1 MMEVSQKLIDFTR
14 QSEGFRAEPYMD
26 NGSLAI
32 GYGHH
37 GAEVKRGLVWT
48 EKQADA
54 VQRRDFAEFGRQ
66 VESLVKV
73 PLTQGQFDAL
83 VDFVYNLGS
92 GRLQHSTLLDLLN
105 KKQYASAGQQLI
117 RWDNNN
123 GKSDDNLLARR
134 RQELQLFWN
143 S

>member
-1 MMEVSQKLIDFTR
+1 MEVSQKLIDFTR
-14 QSEGFRAEPYMD
+14 QSEGFRAKPYMD

-37 GAEVKRGLVWT
+37 GPEVKPGLVWT
-48 EKQADA
+48 EEQADA
-54 VQRRDFAEFGRQ
+54 AQREDFAEFGKQ
-66 VESLVKV
+66 VEHLVKV

-92 GRLQHSTLLDLLN
+92 GRLEESTLLKLLN
-105 KKQYASAGQQLI
+105 QRAYVGASQQFL

-123 GKSDDNLLARR
+123 GKPDDNLLARR

>member
-1 MMEVSQKLIDFTR
+1 MEVSQKLIDFTR
-14 QSEGFRAEPYMD
+14 TSEGFRAKPYMD

-37 GAEVKRGLVWT
+37 GPDVKPGLVWD
-48 EKQADA
+48 EAQADMA
-54 VQRRDFAEFGRQ
+54 QRADFAEFGRQ
-66 VESLVKV
+66 IAGLVKV

-92 GRLQHSTLLDLLN
+92 ERLKGSTLLTLLN
-105 KKQYASAGQQLI
+105 QRAYAGAGQQFL

-123 GKSDDNLLARR
+123 GKPDANLLARR